1 MSTGEFLRRR
11 VFNNLGLKIVSLLIA
26 SGLWLAVSTEPP
38 SESAVNVAIIFRNMP
53 DGLEISSVDVPTAQ
67 IRVRGPERSVARLQ
81 TSDVRAEIDLSAVRP
96 GERTFDLTA
105 NQISLPHGLQPVQI
119 VPSQIHL
126 VFDKRVRKSV
136 PVKPRVT
143 GTFATGYSIAAVETT
158 PANIEVMGPQKSV
171 DVVESAT
178 TDPIDVT
185 GLIDR
190 TTVSRHAYVSDP
202 LVQVSDTRP
211 VKITI
216 MMERTPASSTHTQ
229 SK

>member
-1 MSTGEFLRRR
+1 MSTGDFLRRR
-11 VFNNLGLKIVSLLIA
+11 VFNNLGLKAVSLFIA
-26 SGLWLAVSTEPP
+26 IGLWLAVSTEPP
-38 SESAVNVAIIFRNMP
+38 SETAMHVAIVFRNMP
-53 DGLEISSVDVPTAQ
+53 DDIEISSQDVPSAQ

-81 TSDVRAEIDLSAVRP
+81 TSDVRAEIDLTGIKP

-105 NQISLPHGLQPVQI
+105 NQVSLPHGLRPVQI

-126 VFDKRVRKSV
+126 TFDKRIRKSV
-136 PVKPRVT
+136 PVRPRVT
-143 GTFATGYSIAAVETT
+143 GNFATGYSIASVETT
-158 PANIEVMGPQKSV
+158 PLNVEIVGPQKSLE
-171 DVVESAT
+171 DVESAT

-202 LVQVSDTRP
+202 LVQVSDPHP
-211 VKITI
+211 VRVTI
-216 MMERTPASSTHTQ
+216 MMERASASSGKTH